1 MKGINAPPAKIAVAL
16 SPNDKCRPAA
26 MPANKVIDPK
36 KEREF
41 FLRKGAV
48 VSASIAEREMIP
60 SSGNSTFYADGRPTG
75 LCRLSNCFSK
85 HAQEKNLF
93 LCSRHFNMIEVAI
106 GDGSVMMHSTSQSNM
121 IDKEGTSNEA
131 KAGEGRGNNSNPTPV
146 GVSSPSTVELET
158 AAVVEEATKMPS
170 ENKAVVRS
178 IISCFD

>member
-1 MKGINAPPAKIAVAL
+1 MKGINAPPAKIAAAL

-41 FLRKGAV
+41 FLKKGAV
-48 VSASIAEREMIP
+48 VSASIAERERIP

-75 LCRLSNCFSK
+75 LCRISNCFSK

-93 LCSRHFNMIEVAI
+93 LCSRHYNMIEVAI
-106 GDGSVMMHSTSQSNM
+106 GDGSVMMHSASQINI

-146 GVSSPSTVELET
+146 GVSSPSTIELET